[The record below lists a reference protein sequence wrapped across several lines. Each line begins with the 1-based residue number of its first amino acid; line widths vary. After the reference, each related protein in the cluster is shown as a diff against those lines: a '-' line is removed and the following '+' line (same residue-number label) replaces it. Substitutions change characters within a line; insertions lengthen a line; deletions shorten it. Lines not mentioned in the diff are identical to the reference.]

1 MLNKILYHR
10 SLPPV
15 TYKYE
20 IFGNCSLF
28 LFSHLLLKKW
38 KSTEKDLDQ
47 QTPWEVP
54 FGRSKYTTNNAVGQT
69 VKWAE
74 LSKCLNFS
82 AMFTHPQLYVW
93 LYLWVMTFEKTVF
106 EKSFLLLNVSA
117 STRLVYNQLFDQ
129 GIGHWQSCSI
139 GNQCWSRD
147 KGNCV

>member
-54 FGRSKYTTNNAVGQT
+54 FGWSKYTTNNAVGQT

-93 LYLWVMTFEKTVF
+93 LYLWVMTFEKNCFWTKFFAFECKCLNKTGLEPVF
-106 EKSFLLLNVSA
+106 S
-117 STRLVYNQLFDQ
+117 Q
-129 GIGHWQSCSI
+129 GMGHWQSCTI

-147 KGNCV
+147 KGNLE